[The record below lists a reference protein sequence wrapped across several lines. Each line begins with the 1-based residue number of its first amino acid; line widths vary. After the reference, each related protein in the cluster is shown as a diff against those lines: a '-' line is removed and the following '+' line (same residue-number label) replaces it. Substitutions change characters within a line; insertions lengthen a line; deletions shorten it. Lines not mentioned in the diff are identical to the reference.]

1 MSMRNSGASG
11 HVVALFDLRKV
22 IGDENMDKVIAATD
36 TEGTE
41 EITELVN
48 SFIPAGFPLVESV
61 FILGDEDESDDLE
74 QHVWYAYWDDS
85 DLFIQTKTPA
95 MNALESVGVTPEYRR
110 WVVWG

>member
-1 MSMRNSGASG
+1 MRNSGASG
-11 HVVALFDLRKV
+11 YVVALSDLRNV

-41 EITELVN
+41 EITALVN

-61 FILGDEDESDDLE
+61 FVLSEEDESDDLE
-74 QHVWYAYWDDS
+74 RGTWYTYWADS

-95 MNALESVGVTPEYRR
+95 MFALETVGVTPELRR